1 MNAPLRV
8 VVADDERDVREYLQ
22 ETMTRLGWQVT
33 AAAATGRELVE
44 ACRTSPPDLI
54 VTDVKLPDLD
64 GIAAAAAANAAG
76 PVPVVLI
83 SAHHGDDLLGRLADL
98 PVMGYLIKPISEANL
113 KAAVAVAM
121 TRFRHFV
128 ALRQEVTDLR
138 QALEDRKLIERA
150 KGSLMRRLRVDEEEA
165 FRRLR
170 QAASGK
176 NMKLVEMSRQVIAAE
191 SVFSDMEP

>member
-1 MNAPLRV
+1 MIAPLRV
-8 VVADDERDVREYLQ
+8 VVADDDRDVREYLQ
-22 ETMTRLGWQVT
+22 ETMSRMGWQVT
-33 AAAATGRELVE
+33 AAASTGRELVE
-44 ACRTSPPDLI
+44 TCRASLPDLI

-64 GIAAAAAANAAG
+64 GIAAAAAANTAG

-83 SAHHGDDLLGRLADL
+83 SAHHGDDLLARLGDL
-98 PVMGYLIKPISEANL
+98 PVMAYLIKPISEANL

-121 TRFRHFV
+121 TRFRNFA

-191 SVFSDMEP
+191 AVFADMDS